1 MENVVEGQ
9 LLKLIAE
16 FDNCIVVFINMHV
29 TVLGGERV
37 LFLNKVKN
45 VVENCKPAEYLF
57 IRGDFNC
64 TENDSIDR
72 NHLRLRM

>member
-1 MENVVEGQ
+1 
-9 LLKLIAE
+9 
-16 FDNCIVVFINMHV
+16 MHV